1 MEEVLR
7 VAVTKL
13 AAEYIGRRKAAVA
26 QRGGGGV
33 GSKGCGGDSE
43 RPMRHCGTRWR
54 RQYGEDDQDSRRGGR
69 GSSSG
74 KGGKRERGG
83 GPSGTG
89 RCLSGRMN
97 LEWSGAGCSGVRR
110 DRGRGEGW
118 SQG

>member
-1 MEEVLR
+1 MRQADGTWETPVMEEVLR

-74 KGGKRERGG
+74 KGGKRERGERRRTIG
-83 GPSGTG
+83 NRTMSKWTDEPG
-89 RCLSGRMN
+89 M
-97 LEWSGAGCSGVRR
+97 EWSGV
-110 DRGRGEGW
+110 
-118 SQG
+118 